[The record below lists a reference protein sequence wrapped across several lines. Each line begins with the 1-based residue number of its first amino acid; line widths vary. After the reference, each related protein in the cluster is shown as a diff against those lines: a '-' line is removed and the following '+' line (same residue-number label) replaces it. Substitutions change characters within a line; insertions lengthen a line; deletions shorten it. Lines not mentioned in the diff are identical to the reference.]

1 MLMIHIRNP
10 CKMHYQVSLSQN
22 YNKEAFDLETLQ
34 DPVEIFA
41 QNDDVLKPVEV
52 FDNFFKPRLVSAS
65 PVRDNDSQN
74 KARARL
80 KPEKSVSPINSIE
93 LLEKALKYKFLFKS
107 NRNSKNLNELSNKVS
122 ISNYRSVSPANI
134 TKLTEVRK
142 SFEKFRSSFSSTV
155 NTPPKSYT
163 GKNLSASLNYI
174 NTVRKNTFQS
184 SLVTRIIFVSWK
196 KAARDRVLRSD

>member
-1 MLMIHIRNP
+1 
-10 CKMHYQVSLSQN
+10 MHYQVSLSQN
-22 YNKEAFDLETLQ
+22 YNKEASDLETLQ

-134 TKLTEVRK
+134 AKLTEVRK

-163 GKNLSASLNYI
+163 SKNLSASLNYI

-184 SLVTRIIFVSWK
+184 SLVTRIIFVAWK
-196 KAARDRVLRSD
+196 KAAKDRVLRSD